1 MTMTDPSLLLRL
13 NALLDRPQEY
23 LVYSGGEGGE
33 YISHRIGLYSS
44 KYRHGGA
51 TKLNYNASTNRSL
64 VVYPEIYQHIV
75 NRLPF
80 DVGDRAALINM
91 LVAAGVVTDQNLT
104 HAEEF
109 FDLSGVP
116 LFRMHRVAAEHF
128 QQHPTHFLIT
138 FGLWRAYARVL
149 TVIKVRGTLDQFLEH
164 VKVRWNLELAGEHS
178 VDEVRDYMQAQGIE
192 EASFIVYR
200 ALIIKKLAQSLG
212 VEETFALTT
221 GDLYHGYF
229 DQVFPEAQAVLKN
242 YARHAGRHGGRLLDL
257 SRVVNDPR
265 YLADQFDIE
274 DFRGFHQGIVAWHHA
289 NLDLMLAHGF
299 TEFETLRIG

>member
-1 MTMTDPSLLLRL
+1 MTDPTLLLRL

-33 YISHRIGLYSS
+33 YISHRIGQYSS
-44 KYRHGGA
+44 KYRHGGV
-51 TKLNYNASTNRSL
+51 TKVNYNSSTNRSL

-80 DVGDRAALINM
+80 DVGSRTALIDM
-91 LVAAGVVTDQNLT
+91 LVSAGVVTDQNLS

-164 VKVRWNLELAGEHS
+164 VKVRWNLDLEGDHS
-178 VDEVRDYMQAQGIE
+178 VDDVRDYMTLQGLTE
-192 EASFIVYR
+192 TSFMVYR
-200 ALIIKKLAQSLG
+200 ALIIKKLATSLG
-212 VEETFALTT
+212 VAETFALTA
-221 GDLYHGYF
+221 GDLYHDYF
-229 DQVFPEAQAVLKN
+229 DQVFPEAQSVFMN
-242 YARHAGRHGGRLLDL
+242 YVSHAGRYGGRLLDL
-257 SRVVNDPR
+257 SRVVNEPR

-274 DFRGFHQGIVAWHHA
+274 DFQGFHQGIVAWHHA